1 MLAIT
6 KLSDE
11 HSHELADDENVK
23 LYAQKRK
30 LTDEEEG
37 IVRDMIRGGGDAKL
51 IAEVIH
57 EKTGKIIL
65 PKQVH
70 NVKHVNDVP
79 INYSSA
85 MGCDKC
91 YLWHYLDCL
100 KLQSASKN
108 WTCLSCL

>member
-6 KLSDE
+6 KLSNE
-11 HSHELADDENVK
+11 HSHELADDHDVK

-57 EKTGKIIL
+57 EKTGKVIL

-70 NVKHVNDVP
+70 NVKHKFQSIDVG
-79 INYSSA
+79 NHTEDLA
-85 MGCDKC
+85 A
-91 YLWHYLDCL
+91 L
-100 KLQSASKN
+100 KKVSK
-108 WTCLSCL
+108 LRLY